1 MFKSVLIAVS
11 SAVVVVATGYV
22 SLIALIVAT
31 SMQKQKGYLMEQ
43 TNKKQKKL
51 FIIYKTLLS
60 ILEKCKG
67 SQSLAK
73 FSIDVE
79 KQLKEFEEEYPEV
92 VSEYYFKHR
101 P

>member
-1 MFKSVLIAVS
+1 MDKRL
-11 SAVVVVATGYV
+11 
-22 SLIALIVAT
+22 
-31 SMQKQKGYLMEQ
+31 EQ
-43 TNKKQKKL
+43 E
-51 FIIYKTLLS
+51 FFMVYETLLGV
-60 ILEKCKG
+60 LEECKTN
-67 SQSLAK
+67 SVLAK

>member
-1 MFKSVLIAVS
+1 
-11 SAVVVVATGYV
+11 
-22 SLIALIVAT
+22 
-31 SMQKQKGYLMEQ
+31 MEKRLEQ
-43 TNKKQKKL
+43 EFFL
-51 FIIYKTLLS
+51 VYETLLS
-60 ILEKCKG
+60 VLEECKA
-67 SQSLAK
+67 SQVLDK

>member
-1 MFKSVLIAVS
+1 
-11 SAVVVVATGYV
+11 
-22 SLIALIVAT
+22 
-31 SMQKQKGYLMEQ
+31 MEKRLEQ
-43 TNKKQKKL
+43 EFFL
-51 FIIYKTLLS
+51 VYETLLS
-60 ILEKCKG
+60 ALEECKA
-67 SQSLAK
+67 SPVLDK